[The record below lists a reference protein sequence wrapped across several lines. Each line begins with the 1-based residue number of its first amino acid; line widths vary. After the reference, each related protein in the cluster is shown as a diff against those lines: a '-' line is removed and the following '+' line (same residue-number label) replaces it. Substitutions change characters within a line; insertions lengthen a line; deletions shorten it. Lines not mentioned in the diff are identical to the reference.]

1 MVSTYGPKRYHADL
15 VRVICGDDAFTLRV
29 MQAAPK
35 LRVISKWGTG
45 IDSID
50 QVSAGHLGILVRN
63 TPDAFTQPV
72 ADTVLGYMLSFARD
86 LPWMSRDVHA
96 GQWVKTQGMSLG
108 ETTLGVI
115 GIGNVGRAVIRRAAS
130 FGMRML
136 GNDIADISENFVSET
151 GLEVVSKADLL
162 STADFVSL
170 NCDLNSSSHHLIGNE
185 ELALMKPSAYLI
197 NTARGPLVDEP
208 ALVKAL
214 QDKEIAGAA
223 LDVFEIEPLPADS
236 PLLSMDNCL
245 LAPHN
250 ANSSPVAY
258 KRVHENTIRNLLD
271 GLRENRRMSTE

>member
-1 MVSTYGPKRYHADL
+1 
-15 VRVICGDDAFTLRV
+15 
-29 MQAAPK
+29 
-35 LRVISKWGTG
+35 
-45 IDSID
+45 
-50 QVSAGHLGILVRN
+50 
-63 TPDAFTQPV
+63 
-72 ADTVLGYMLSFARD
+72 
-86 LPWMSRDVHA
+86 
-96 GQWVKTQGMSLG
+96 
-108 ETTLGVI
+108 
-115 GIGNVGRAVIRRAAS
+115 
-130 FGMRML
+130 
-136 GNDIADISENFVSET
+136 
-151 GLEVVSKADLL
+151 L

-197 NTARGPLVDEP
+197 NTARGSLVDEP

-271 GLRENRRMSTE
+271 GLRDNRRMSTE